1 LKVSPPGGTSHSNVS
16 VKQLQT
22 FNFVLFFYLFIL
34 IQKIHL
40 RNAFSWKE
48 WTCRLCSTGQEC
60 RQVNGSLSADSV
72 NKFDSGQSEMA
83 RRPVRRPRAL
93 PAGRR
98 LRASAAVFGPFG
110 AAKWKIRFDLC
121 CIRLIFCPSS
131 RKQMKRSLFRIFK

>member
-1 LKVSPPGGTSHSNVS
+1 MS
-16 VKQLQT
+16 VKRLQT
-22 FNFVLFFYLFIL
+22 FNFVLFFYLFTA

-40 RNAFSWKE
+40 KNAFSWKE
-48 WTCRLCSTGQEC
+48 WTRRLCSTGQEC

-98 LRASAAVFGPFG
+98 LRASAAVFGPLVPQNG
-110 AAKWKIRFDLC
+110 ESGSICAA
-121 CIRLIFCPSS
+121 SA
-131 RKQMKRSLFRIFK
+131 